1 MAYTGPKPPAGGTRP
16 AFHGFIEPALAKPID
31 KVPSGDRRVH
41 QTKFD
46 GYRVQVHSANSAVK
60 VYTRR
65 GNDWTDRFRKVAA
78 EAATIATND

>member
-1 MAYTGPKPPAGGTRP
+1 MAYTGPKPPAGGIKARFP
-16 AFHGFIEPALAKPID
+16 RFIEPAVAKPID
-31 KVPSGDRRVH
+31 KVPSGDRWVH

-65 GNDWTDRFRKVAA
+65 GND
-78 EAATIATND
+78 

>member
-1 MAYTGPKPPAGGTRP
+1 
-16 AFHGFIEPALAKPID
+16 
-31 KVPSGDRRVH
+31 VPSGDRRVH